1 MQNHFDESTLIG
13 GPRKNVFY
21 CNIVLEMFDVEVKH
35 SFCTVDFF
43 FFFRCVFL
51 ILGLMPAVVVILY
64 QDHKVS

>member
-43 FFFRCVFL
+43 FFFSVRIFNFRPEARCRSHTVP
-51 ILGLMPAVVVILY
+51 GP
-64 QDHKVS
+64 QS